1 MARLIA
7 GIVIGAVIAGAVGW
21 YWMSKEEALLQKQDQ
36 QISVLNDQVSRM
48 DKENQQLKTEV
59 AKLQEEE
66 THLAADNDALNK
78 AIAQSKATGKPPVK
92 LVLPYPPSSRPRL
105 FVGAGSRATVAL
117 EFLHV
122 SQRTQIRHSIEI
134 DRTAEMV
141 GLVLDHAR
149 MKVARHNVERFRIAP
164 QRGNS

>member
-7 GIVIGAVIAGAVGW
+7 GIVIGAIIAGAVGW
-21 YWMSKEEALLQKQDQ
+21 FWMSKEEALLQKQDQ

-78 AIAQSKATGKPPVK
+78 AIAQSKVTGKPPVK
-92 LVLPYPPSSRPRL
+92 LVLPYPP
-105 FVGAGSRATVAL
+105 
-117 EFLHV
+117 
-122 SQRTQIRHSIEI
+122 
-134 DRTAEMV
+134 
-141 GLVLDHAR
+141 
-149 MKVARHNVERFRIAP
+149 K
-164 QRGNS
+164 